1 MATENKVDV
10 WMPLYVAD
18 YLADTTRLTTEQHG
32 AYLLLLMD
40 YWRNG
45 PLPDNDAVLAQITRM
60 SPDAWSNA
68 RSILQAFFEQCDGKW
83 KHGRVESELTR
94 ATLNR
99 EICSKRAKT
108 AAAARWHGNSDS
120 TSNATSNA
128 TSIAQ
133 AMPVQCPSPSPTPT
147 PSKPTAPNTTRASA
161 LSCPPD
167 VDEQVWADFVRHRK
181 TKRAE
186 LTATA
191 LSGLRREASRA
202 GITLQAAL
210 ETCCQRGWTGF
221 KADWMR
227 QDMTAP
233 ASVSTRRSRIDSY
246 AAQAAAA
253 RGEHGHDRHDD
264 TVIDAEV
271 THLA

>member
-1 MATENKVDV
+1 LNGGDLNFYPFHIGDYASHTRHLTLMGDLAYRRLLDLLYLTE
-10 WMPLYVAD
+10 
-18 YLADTTRLTTEQHG
+18 R
-32 AYLLLLMD
+32 
-40 YWRNG
+40 
-45 PLPDNDAVLAQITRM
+45 PLPLDAEECARLIGMRDHVRDVSEVLSDFFLKSEAGWTNQRAQSEIEAYRHKADRARAANRSRWNAGKNLKSDLKSDADQIPTNNHEPITKNQR
-60 SPDAWSNA
+60 
-68 RSILQAFFEQCDGKW
+68 K
-83 KHGRVESELTR
+83 
-94 ATLNR
+94 
-99 EICSKRAKT
+99 
-108 AAAARWHGNSDS
+108 
-120 TSNATSNA
+120 
-128 TSIAQ
+128 
-133 AMPVQCPSPSPTPT
+133 
-147 PSKPTAPNTTRASA
+147 PNTTRASA

-167 VDEQVWADFVRHRK
+167 VDEQVWADFLRHRK

-227 QDMTAP
+227 QDLSAP

-253 RGEHGHDRHDD
+253 RGEHGHDRHDG

-271 THLA
+271 TRLA